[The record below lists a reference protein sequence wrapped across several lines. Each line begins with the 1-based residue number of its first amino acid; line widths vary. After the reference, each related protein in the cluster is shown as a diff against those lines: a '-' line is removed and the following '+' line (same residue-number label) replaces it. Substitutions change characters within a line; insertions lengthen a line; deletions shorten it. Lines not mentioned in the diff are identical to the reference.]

1 MFEWLDS
8 GNMVLN
14 LILLLVGFVALIKGA
29 DIFVDGS
36 ASIARRFGVPGV
48 IVGLTIVA
56 MGTSAPELAVSVSA
70 GLSGSNEIAVS
81 NVIGSN
87 LFNLL
92 VVLGVCALM
101 KPLPVDEGIKKRDY
115 PICLIATLTLLVFA
129 ATKIILG
136 PRPDLADTHAI
147 SGELSRVR
155 GLAFI
160 LGFIA
165 YLIYTIKRAKNSQDK
180 DDSYEPEPMWKSI
193 LFILVGIGLI
203 VVGGDGVVTS
213 ARNLALMWGMSETLV
228 GLTIV
233 AIGTSLPELVTSIV
247 ASAKGENGMALG
259 NAIGSNIFNLLLI
272 LGTSSSLNPIPITV
286 ASFFDIAILLGVSV
300 ACYFFVCTGK
310 KITRIEGGIMV
321 MAYAAYTVYAIMR

>member
-8 GNMVLN
+8 GNMLLN
-14 LILLLVGFVALIKGA
+14 LILLAVGFVALIKGA

-48 IVGLTIVA
+48 IIGLTIVA

-101 KPLPVDEGIKKRDY
+101 KPLPVDNGIKKRDY
-115 PICLIATLTLLVFA
+115 PICLIATVLLLFLA
-129 ATKIILG
+129 STKVLFG
-136 PRPDLADTHAI
+136 PRPELSDTHAI
-147 SGELSRVR
+147 SGEISRIGGIVMIV
-155 GLAFI
+155 AFI
-160 LGFIA
+160 C
-165 YLIYTIKRAKNSQDK
+165 YLLYTIKIAKNSQDK
-180 DDSYEPEPMWKSI
+180 DEDYKPDPMWKSI
-193 LFILVGIGLI
+193 LFIVIGIALI
-203 VVGGDGVVTS
+203 VLGGDGVVT
-213 ARNLALMWGMSETLV
+213 AAKNLAIMWGMSETLV

-259 NAIGSNIFNLLLI
+259 NAIGSNIFNMLLI
-272 LGTSSSLNPIPITV
+272 LGASSTLHPIPVTV
-286 ASFFDIAILLGVSV
+286 ASFFDIAILLVVS
-300 ACYFFVCTGK
+300 AICFFFICTGK
-310 KITRIEGGIMV
+310 KITRVEGAIMV
-321 MAYAAYTVYAIMR
+321 AVYAAYTAYAIIR

>member
-14 LILLLVGFVALIKGA
+14 LILLLIGFVALIKGA

-101 KPLPVDEGIKKRDY
+101 KPLPVDNGIKKSDY
-115 PICLIATLTLLVFA
+115 PICLIATATLLVFA
-129 ATKIILG
+129 ATKIFFG
-136 PRPDLADTHAI
+136 PRPDMSDTHAI

-155 GLAFI
+155 GIVLLLAFI
-160 LGFIA
+160 G

-180 DDSYEPEPMWKSI
+180 DDDYQPEPMWKSVLLI
-193 LFILVGIGLI
+193 IIGIALI
-203 VVGGDGVVTS
+203 VVGGDGVVT
-213 ARNLALMWGMSETLV
+213 AAKNLAIMWGMSETLV

-272 LGTSSSLNPIPITV
+272 LGASSSLHPIPITT
-286 ASFFDIAILLGVSV
+286 ASFFDIAILLVVSIG
-300 ACYFFVCTGK
+300 CYFFVCTGK
-310 KITRIEGGIMV
+310 KITRVEGSIMV
-321 MAYAAYTVYAIMR
+321 IAYAAYTVYAIIR